1 MTKEW
6 QRASG
11 IPRWAWRLYRKH
23 WPVIVG
29 LSLIPSVQRLVV
41 VNWEDSIPDAAALAS
56 EGVVMLV
63 RLALLV
69 TVWRLAAPHGRVT
82 WARAKENWRGLA
94 IQAGLLLL
102 ATVIFKFGLEA
113 PGRLLPENA
122 EQTYLAIL
130 LFLKNPTIIAFTFV
144 WTVGIVKHL
153 LEESTSDVRTT
164 V

>member
-6 QRASG
+6 QRASH

-23 WPVIVG
+23 WRVIVG

-41 VNWEDSIPDAAALAS
+41 VNWEDRIPQAAALAS

-69 TVWRLAAPHGRVT
+69 TVWRLAAPHGRLSWAVT
-82 WARAKENWRGLA
+82 KSNWRGLA

-102 ATVIFKFGLEA
+102 ATLIFKFGLEV
-113 PGRLLPENA
+113 PGGWLPDDA
-122 EQTYLAIL
+122 DQTYLAVL
-130 LFLKNPTIIAFTFV
+130 LFLKNPTIIAFTIV
-144 WTVGIVKHL
+144 WSVGIVKHL
-153 LEESTSDVRTT
+153 LETSDVRTT